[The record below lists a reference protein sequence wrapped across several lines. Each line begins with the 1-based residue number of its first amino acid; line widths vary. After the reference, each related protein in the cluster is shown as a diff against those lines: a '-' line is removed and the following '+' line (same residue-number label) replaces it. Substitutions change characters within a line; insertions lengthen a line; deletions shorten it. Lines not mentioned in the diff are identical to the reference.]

1 MNDRYLYEEVEV
13 IEKAG
18 YLGELP
24 EYIPV
29 NLSESIELRDYQ
41 ELAFRYFISYA
52 ENDNLRKN
60 KQLH

>member
-41 ELAFRYFISYA
+41 ELAF
-52 ENDNLRKN
+52 L
-60 KQLH
+60 